1 MRIYIKS
8 PGKFAKYKGKVV
20 LTHHQ
25 DNEHSIIRDETDDV
39 HRVKT
44 NTLDGLSIIELNE
57 ALDTNISL
65 REVAE
70 AEDFITIGEPKYD
83 DVSYFKYISSHC

>member
-1 MRIYIKS
+1 MDY
-8 PGKFAKYKGKVV
+8 
-20 LTHHQ
+20 L
-25 DNEHSIIRDETDDV
+25 
-39 HRVKT
+39 
-44 NTLDGLSIIELNE
+44 LLELNE
-57 ALDTNISL
+57 ALDTNIGL